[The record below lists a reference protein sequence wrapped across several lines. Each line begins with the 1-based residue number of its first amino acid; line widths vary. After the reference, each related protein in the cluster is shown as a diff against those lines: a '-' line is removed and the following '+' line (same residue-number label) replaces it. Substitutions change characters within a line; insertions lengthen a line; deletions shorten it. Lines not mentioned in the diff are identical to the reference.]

1 MIVIAA
7 CIPHHT
13 VSGRLSC
20 YIDVLISCFATLW
33 LQRGKGENPG
43 LSLNAKNIR
52 FQDDASTNER
62 LFGSVKYSRL
72 GYPD

>member
-13 VSGRLSC
+13 
-20 YIDVLISCFATLW
+20 
-33 LQRGKGENPG
+33 RGKGENPG

-52 FQDDASTNER
+52 FQDDASTNKR